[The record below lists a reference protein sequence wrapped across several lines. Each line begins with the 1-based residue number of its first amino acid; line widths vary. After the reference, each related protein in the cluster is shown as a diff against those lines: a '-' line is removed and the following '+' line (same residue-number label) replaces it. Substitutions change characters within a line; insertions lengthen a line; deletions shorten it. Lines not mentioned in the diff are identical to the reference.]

1 MKTAIVTGA
10 SGGIGREI
18 AKQLIMAGYTV
29 YGTYFKNEFNES
41 LQFIANILLYPM
53 NSGRNWEFRDK

>member
-1 MKTAIVTGA
+1 MRDERA
-10 SGGIGREI
+10 
-18 AKQLIMAGYTV
+18 
-29 YGTYFKNEFNES
+29 FKNEFNES